1 MKRLHVHVSVEDITH
16 SIGFYSALFAAQPSV
31 VKSDYAKWMLEDPR
45 VNFAISTRGREPGL
59 DHLGIQVENTD
70 ELHEVYARL
79 REAGGNIIE
88 QGQTTCCY
96 AASEKS
102 WIDDPAGI
110 SWETFHTTGESTVY
124 GTSAPKQEL
133 AKRACC
139 GPTADTIAQSAKACC
154 GFHDPTRGFD
164 ETDHTAGRFTGKM
177 GKRTR

>member
-1 MKRLHVHVSVEDITH
+1 MKRLHVHVSVDDISR

-45 VNFAISTRGREPGL
+45 VNFAISTRGRQPGL

-79 REAGGNIIE
+79 REAGGDIIE

-96 AASEKS
+96 AQSEKS

-110 SWETFHTTGESTVY
+110 AWETFLTTGESTTY
-124 GTSAPKQEL
+124 GDGSGERAPRVAHEKQS
-133 AKRACC
+133 ACC
-139 GPTADTIAQSAKACC
+139 VPQAAPIAPT
-154 GFHDPTRGFD
+154 
-164 ETDHTAGRFTGKM
+164 
-177 GKRTR
+177 